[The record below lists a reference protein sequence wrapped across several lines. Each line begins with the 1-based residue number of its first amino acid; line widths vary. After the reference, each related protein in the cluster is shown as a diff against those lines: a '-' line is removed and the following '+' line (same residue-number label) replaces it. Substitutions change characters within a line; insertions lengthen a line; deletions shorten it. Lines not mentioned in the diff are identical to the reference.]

1 MMANMQ
7 FQITDNSDEVLNELA
22 HNIDNVLEAWGLYG
36 EGQAK
41 RNIIETTR
49 NPTGR
54 LMNSITHTTDDNT
67 AIIGTNV
74 EYAIWN
80 EIGTGIYASE
90 PGGRQD
96 PWFYQ
101 DSKGNWHKTSG
112 MKPKHFLQRAIT
124 EHIETYKEILE
135 KGLKGQL

>member
-1 MMANMQ
+1 MAD
-7 FQITDNSDEVLNELA
+7 FHIEITDNSDEVLKELA
-22 HNIDNVLEAWGLYG
+22 DNINTILEAWGQYG
-36 EGQAK
+36 EGVAK
-41 RNIIETTR
+41 QNVTEAGRVD
-49 NPTGR
+49 TGR
-54 LMNSITHTTDDNT
+54 LRNDITHTTNENT

-74 EYAIWN
+74 EYAIWH

-112 MKPKHFLQRAIT
+112 IKPIHFMQRAIT